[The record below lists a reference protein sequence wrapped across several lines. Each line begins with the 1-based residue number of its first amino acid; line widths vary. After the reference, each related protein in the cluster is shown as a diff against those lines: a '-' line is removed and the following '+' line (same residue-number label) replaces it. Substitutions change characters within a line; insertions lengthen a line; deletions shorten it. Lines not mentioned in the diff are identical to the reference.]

1 MNTIFDY
8 INSLPLTY
16 LVRGR
21 IIEETTKDKGKE
33 YLTQERTEYEMKDFP
48 FCVLFV
54 WNKTA
59 EGFDYWSEINNLIL
73 DR

>member
-1 MNTIFDY
+1 MQILYY
-8 INSLPLTY
+8 IHSLPVPY
-16 LVRGR
+16 LVKAR
-21 IIEETTKDKGKE
+21 IIEETIKDKGHDYMIK
-33 YLTQERTEYEMKDFP
+33 ERTEFEMLDFP

-59 EGFDYWSEINNLIL
+59 EGFDYWSEINNITL

>member
-1 MNTIFDY
+1 MNILDY
-8 INSLPLTY
+8 IHSLPVTY
-16 LVRGR
+16 FVKAR
-21 IIEETTKDKGKE
+21 IIEETKNDKGVE
-33 YLTQERTEYEMKDFP
+33 YLEKERTPYEMLDFP

-59 EGFDYWSEINNLIL
+59 EGFDYWSEINNITL